1 MIRKLLTMPYALVV
15 AAALLASSCSTNPQG
30 STSPQNEAG
39 KTETKGKIGMTC
51 MDLTNP
57 FFKLIANVMQ
67 QEAQKYG
74 YEIVALSGE
83 LDPAKQN
90 NQMSDFVAQGYD
102 AIFLNP
108 VDSKAAG
115 EGVKRAHEA
124 GIPVFTFDV
133 QVTDEEAKD
142 LIVSHI
148 GSDNFQGGQLAGESM
163 MKVTGD
169 RGKIAIITYPEVTS
183 CILRRDGF
191 MDYLTKNNSK
201 LEVVT
206 ELSGKGNRNDGYAVA
221 TDILQAHPEIV
232 GIFAINDPSGLGAHA
247 AVTKAAREIGSAS
260 LHSTLHPLASK
271 PCSRRSS
278 LTLRSSSH
286 ARWPKGLSTPSSSI
300 STAKRSQRRSSF
312 LASTTTT
319 KTRSMTRVALRSSG
333 KPRRH
338 CVSSFNRKPSRLRE
352 LRRGP
357 ITGAMRKNSLADG
370 VSVDELRHSNVLKR
384 R

>member
-1 MIRKLLTMPYALVV
+1 MNRKPWMGPYALVV
-15 AAALLASSCSTNPQG
+15 VTAMLVSSCAPGPRDSTAPQH
-30 STSPQNEAG
+30 EAAQP
-39 KTETKGKIGMTC
+39 ETKGKIGMSC

-67 QEAQKYG
+67 EEARQYG
-74 YEIVALSGE
+74 YEVVALSGE

-90 NQMSDFVAQGYD
+90 SQMSDFVAQQYD

-124 GIPVFTFDV
+124 GVPVFTFDV

-148 GSDNFQGGQLAGESM
+148 GSDNYQGGQLAGESM

-191 MDYLTKNNSK
+191 IDYLKENHSK

-221 TDILQAHPEIV
+221 TDVLQAHPDIV
-232 GIFAINDPSGLGAHA
+232 GIFAINDPSGLGAHS
-247 AVTKAAREIGSAS
+247 AVTRAGKQDEIHIIAFDAS
-260 LHSTLHPLASK
+260 PAGKQAVFERKLFDSPQQFPRKMAKGTVEAFIKYLDGEEVQK
-271 PCSRRSS
+271 RIFIPCSHYYYEDS
-278 LTLRSSSH
+278 
-286 ARWPKGLSTPSSSI
+286 
-300 STAKRSQRRSSF
+300 
-312 LASTTTT
+312 
-319 KTRSMTRVALRSSG
+319 V
-333 KPRRH
+333 
-338 CVSSFNRKPSRLRE
+338 NDESRAAE
-352 LRRGP
+352 QW
-357 ITGAMRKNSLADG
+357 
-370 VSVDELRHSNVLKR
+370 
-384 R
+384 